1 MTGRMKFDRYET
13 SDVELHAYGESAVV
27 TGRLHRSR
35 TNNGRRFEDE

>member
-27 TGRLHRSR
+27 TGGCSARV
-35 TNNGRRFEDE
+35 